1 MDEIRQNDGVAANVR
16 MLGNRVFR
24 PLGRSDVWAVWLSA
38 TVNDQVFQTTQ
49 MATTAGEAME
59 AARVAILRQ
68 AGLLEGNDA
77 R

>member
-1 MDEIRQNDGVAANVR
+1 MDETRQNDGVTANVR

-24 PLGRSDVWAVWLSA
+24 PPGRDDVWAVWLSA
-38 TVNDQVFQTTQ
+38 TVNDRVFQTTQ
-49 MATTAGEAME
+49 VAPTAGEAME
-59 AARVAILRQ
+59 AARIAVLRQ